1 MDARITKQRLGNL
14 LSYDWLKMLVT
25 IAIFVFLVVLLFTM
39 TATRVTNAQTFT
51 VYAYNGLSAGK
62 RFNTLAGTLK
72 DDHILSYDTLE
83 TEAELFTDESR
94 YDMLSLRRST
104 GAGDVMFISDVWTYK
119 TDDDGNLLDE
129 DGKIVDS
136 TEDAAV
142 ETTSALYSIAMGAA
156 ASSLE
161 EGYGSVYDTR
171 FFMQACGEYLVSF
184 FGEDLENNNTP
195 DEAAVRASFLERN
208 SGDKRYKNDEAR
220 EKGIADE
227 RQRLIDLKDDYLF
240 VRDLFDRGVYSH
252 TVYEGTNDDGETYE
266 MALGINVGGLGGIS
280 DLVCC
285 NDAGSGAVT
294 GKLDVVFFFNGE
306 QNGMLY
312 ESVTFLRYL
321 YEEYGE

>member
-280 DLVCC
+280 DLVYY
-285 NDAGSGAVT
+285 NDSELRAVT
-294 GKLDVVFFFNGE
+294 DKLNLIFFFNGE

>member
-1 MDARITKQRLGNL
+1 
-14 LSYDWLKMLVT
+14 
-25 IAIFVFLVVLLFTM
+25 M

-51 VYAYNGLSAGK
+51 VYAYNGLRAGK

-83 TEAELFTDESR
+83 TEAELFTDESQ

-171 FFMQACGEYLVSF
+171 FFMQACGEYLISF

-195 DEAAVRASFLERN
+195 DEAAVRASFLGRN

-266 MALGINVGGLGGIS
+266 MALGINVGGLGGI
-280 DLVCC
+280 
-285 NDAGSGAVT
+285 
-294 GKLDVVFFFNGE
+294 F
-306 QNGMLY
+306 
-312 ESVTFLRYL
+312 TFLRYL

>member
-1 MDARITKQRLGNL
+1 
-14 LSYDWLKMLVT
+14 
-25 IAIFVFLVVLLFTM
+25 
-39 TATRVTNAQTFT
+39 
-51 VYAYNGLSAGK
+51 
-62 RFNTLAGTLK
+62 
-72 DDHILSYDTLE
+72 
-83 TEAELFTDESR
+83 
-94 YDMLSLRRST
+94 
-104 GAGDVMFISDVWTYK
+104 MFISDVWTYK

-142 ETTSALYSIAMGAA
+142 ESVSALYSLAMDS
-156 ASSLE
+156 ASKSVE
-161 EGYGSVYDTR
+161 QGYGTVYDTQ
-171 FFMQACGEYLVSF
+171 FYLQSCKEYLVSF
-184 FGEDLENNNTP
+184 FGENLENNNTP
-195 DEAAVRASFLERN
+195 DEAAVRASFLGRN

-266 MALGINVGGLGGIS
+266 MALGINVGGLGSIS
-280 DLVCC
+280 DLVYY
-285 NDAGSGAVT
+285 NNAESQSAT
-294 GKLDVVFFFNGE
+294 EKLNLIIFYNNYHSA
-306 QNGMLY
+306 NGMLY